1 MSNQNPQVESPPPP
15 SADEAIQPNAPDFI
29 ETREVAP
36 LSLERE
42 PLPVWL
48 LLLCGF
54 ALFLAGSS
62 FTGFGIFGQD
72 LLDQGPGGP
81 VLAGGS
87 QAMAEAPTTPMD
99 IGKKLYGNNCATC
112 HQASGEGAAG
122 QWPPL
127 VGSEWVAG
135 SKERLADIMLAGV
148 SGPITV
154 KGATFSALV
163 MPGWAGNFTDE
174 KLADIMTFVRA
185 SWGNTAGAVKPEEV
199 AAARAKVASH
209 LAAPYSESDLL
220 KIAPNGPDPSD
231 KKP

>member
-1 MSNQNPQVESPPPP
+1 MSRQNPQIEAPPTPSP
-15 SADEAIQPNAPDFI
+15 DEAIQPNAPDFI
-29 ETREVAP
+29 ETPEVAP

-48 LLLCGF
+48 YLLCGF
-54 ALFLAGSS
+54 LLFLAGSS

-81 VLAGGS
+81 ALAGGA
-87 QAMAEAPTTPMD
+87 QAMAEAPATPMD
-99 IGKKLYGNNCATC
+99 LGKRIFGNNFANC
-112 HQASGEGAAG
+112 HQASGAGAPG
-122 QWPPL
+122 SYPPL
-127 VGSEWVAG
+127 VASDWVMG
-135 SKERLADIMLAGV
+135 SKERLAAILLHGI

-154 KGATFSALV
+154 KGDTFSTQV

-174 KLADIMTFVRA
+174 KMAAIMTYIRGT
-185 SWGNTAGAVKPEEV
+185 WGNTMGPVKPEEV
-199 AAARAKVASH
+199 AAARAKFASH
-209 LAAPYSESDLL
+209 GDAPFTEDELM

>member
-1 MSNQNPQVESPPPP
+1 
-15 SADEAIQPNAPDFI
+15 
-29 ETREVAP
+29 
-36 LSLERE
+36 
-42 PLPVWL
+42 
-48 LLLCGF
+48 
-54 ALFLAGSS
+54 
-62 FTGFGIFGQD
+62 
-72 LLDQGPGGP
+72 
-81 VLAGGS
+81 
-87 QAMAEAPTTPMD
+87 MAEAPTTPMD